1 MSRLSLVGDL
11 RPQLQLDYHGQQVW
25 ELGTNR
31 NTFFNRK
38 KNKRIS
44 CKKPI
49 FVRNFSTSSLE
60 IKKQLK

>member
-11 RPQLQLDYHGQQVW
+11 KPQLQIDYHGQQVW
-25 ELGTNR
+25 ELETNG
-31 NTFFNRK
+31 NTLFNRK

-49 FVRNFSTSSLE
+49 FVRNLWTSSKTIE
-60 IKKQLK
+60 IGNV